1 MIAENLLREPDNPK
15 FRQFKPTN
23 TIIKRDLVNPKG
35 ALEYAVAVRR
45 TPFFCCAVTPFSS
58 RDTSFPHPF
67 LFLAD
72 GFPSRGLFAFSSPP
86 LMCHVADCDTYPRP
100 SQVIHYQP
108 YYTFSNKHM
117 TELHIGAAILREA
130 IQTAEKEDDER
141 LRLKMAKA
149 EEEMRIKRVCSLRHK
164 IPSYWIQLCSRQ
176 RKPLWMIARRR
187 CSVPNV
193 NDSSVTRRSTT
204 GPSHLHLPVRR
215 KKTWKSKARCS
226 CSIHVNV
233 REPIKMQVNP
243 SPSDQSIHCRSL
255 CITSITISK
264 MLLQC
269 L

>member
-1 MIAENLLREPDNPK
+1 MLSRS
-15 FRQFKPTN
+15 
-23 TIIKRDLVNPKG
+23 
-35 ALEYAVAVRR
+35 VAHL
-45 TPFFCCAVTPFSS
+45 FFCRAVTPFKS
-58 RDTSFPHPF
+58 RDTSFPPPF

-72 GFPSRGLFAFSSPP
+72 GFPSRGLFVFSSPP
-86 LMCHVADCDTYPRP
+86 LMCRVADCETDPRP
-100 SQVIHYQP
+100 SQVIQYQP
-108 YYTFSNKHM
+108 YYTFDNKYM

-193 NDSSVTRRSTT
+193 NDSSVTKWSTT
-204 GPSHLHLPVRR
+204 ELSHLHLLVRR
-215 KKTWKSKARCS
+215 KKISKSKARCS
-226 CSIHVNV
+226 CSVHVDV
-233 REPIKMQVNP
+233 RGPTKMQVNP

-255 CITSITISK
+255 YITSIAISK
-264 MLLQC
+264 NVVAMSVRC
-269 L
+269 SFK